1 MWNSLV
7 DKSLTVIKMLKA
19 LFLKKM
25 IFERNLEKKL

>member
-19 LFLKKM
+19 LFLKEM